1 MCVYIYAC
9 VTYTVYVRMCV
20 WVMIFVCIYI
30 YICDLYINKKSVP
43 RTDGKVPSLEKP
55 IWITGFGFTDPSI
68 IRAGIGSKFLQKSRF
83 LMLLAAEFAV
93 NATSVQ

>member
-1 MCVYIYAC
+1 M
-9 VTYTVYVRMCV
+9 
-20 WVMIFVCIYI
+20 CIYICVCDIYGICANVCVGDDLCVHI